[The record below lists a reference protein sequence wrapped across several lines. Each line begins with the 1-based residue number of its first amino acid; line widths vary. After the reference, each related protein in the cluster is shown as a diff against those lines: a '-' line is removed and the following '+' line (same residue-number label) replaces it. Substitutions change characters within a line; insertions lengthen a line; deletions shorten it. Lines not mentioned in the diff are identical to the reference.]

1 MIKNHPYRL
10 VSLVHCADMWENNTW
25 RWLKALQA
33 ETVVCCAPGNQC
45 RAGQSLQQQ
54 AEEAVEAVEVCRML
68 RKEGKWNG
76 GRWGVKNTNQREFSV
91 DSLGIR
97 WNTEECEECLP

>member
-1 MIKNHPYRL
+1 M
-10 VSLVHCADMWENNTW
+10 
-25 RWLKALQA
+25 KALQA